1 MLDQK
6 IWTIIYW
13 VSPEF
18 SCNRENYRSS
28 MIQLQKVNIREYGSN
43 ARSLKGEE
51 KIYETMKHI
60 SIEGTKVAQRH
71 TVEKQWVNKDRYKHH
86 IANESCED
94 LKGRTF
100 IGGVQTLGL

>member
-28 MIQLQKVNIREYGSN
+28 MIQLQKVYIREYGSS

-51 KIYETMKHI
+51 KYVKHI
-60 SIEGTKVAQRH
+60 SFECTKVAQRH
-71 TVEKQWVNKDRYKHH
+71 TVKKQ
-86 IANESCED
+86 
-94 LKGRTF
+94 
-100 IGGVQTLGL
+100 